1 MAKSRKEQ
9 KRRGREWKMPHP
21 LKLQKLDYYLYL
33 PKCYTMF
40 FLLLLLLS
48 KMSMLTIRLFQC
60 WHNNK
65 HNRLTSSIWT
75 RRRRPI
81 NARWQYAT
89 YNWLYKLIN
98 KRKKETERERER
110 MTYLIGSKVFYP
122 SKPLNIHS
130 FNRSYV
136 HLSVCPSESLSVH
149 LIVLYKRKSSNN
161 YMSHDLRKQ
170 TTS

>member
-9 KRRGREWKMPHP
+9 KSRGREWKMPHP

-81 NARWQYAT
+81 NDRWQYAT

-98 KRKKETERERER
+98 KRKKETGREREWH
-110 MTYLIGSKVFYP
+110 TWSAQKSFIPANHWTF
-122 SKPLNIHS
+122 IHS
-130 FNRSYV
+130 IVRTSI
-136 HLSVCPSESLSVH
+136 CLSVH
-149 LIVLYKRKSSNN
+149 RKVCLSIWLCCTNERVVIITCH
-161 YMSHDLRKQ
+161 M
-170 TTS
+170 T

>member
-81 NARWQYAT
+81 NDRWQYAT

-98 KRKKETERERER
+98 KRKKETERENDILDRLKSLLSQQTSE
-110 MTYLIGSKVFYP
+110 
-122 SKPLNIHS
+122 HS
-130 FNRSYV
+130 FIQSFVRPFVCLSIGK
-136 HLSVCPSESLSVH
+136 SVCPFDCAV
-149 LIVLYKRKSSNN
+149 
-161 YMSHDLRKQ
+161 Q
-170 TTS
+170 TKE